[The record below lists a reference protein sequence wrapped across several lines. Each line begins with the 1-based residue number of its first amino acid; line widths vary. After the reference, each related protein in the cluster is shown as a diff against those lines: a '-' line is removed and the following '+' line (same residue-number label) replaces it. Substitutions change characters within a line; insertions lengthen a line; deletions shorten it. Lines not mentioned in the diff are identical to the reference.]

1 MKVGDYRLIPK
12 GTEIWS
18 ITLQE
23 RITFNKDYVVKITN
37 TIHGNDDSFFG
48 ILQLELSMHMIPSLI
63 DKTHGEVTTSLSETE
78 EYELPS
84 GEAFIKSLSNH

>member
-18 ITLQE
+18 ISLQE
-23 RITFNKDYVVKITN
+23 RVIFTKDQVVKITN

-48 ILQLELSMHMIPSLI
+48 ILQLQLYMHMIPTLI
-63 DKTHGEVTTSLSETE
+63 DKTHGEISTSLSVTE
-78 EYELPS
+78 KYKLPNS
-84 GEAFIKSLSNH
+84 TPFIESLK

>member
-23 RITFNKDYVVKITN
+23 RVTFNQDYVVKITN
-37 TIHGNDDSFFG
+37 TIHGDEDNFFG
-48 ILQLELSMHMIPSLI
+48 ILQLELFKHMIPGLA
-63 DKTHGEVTTSLSETE
+63 DKAHGEVSTSLSVTE
-78 EYELPS
+78 RYELATGLP
-84 GEAFIKSLSNH
+84 F